1 MNKGALGRG
10 GGGLYN
16 WAKKGI
22 SKQATYT
29 HCSGADQKYTF

>member
-1 MNKGALGRG
+1 MNKGAYRT

-29 HCSGADQKYTF
+29 HCSGADQNTF